1 MHWLY
6 RYFPVAATHY
16 VKRVRIQSFS
26 GPYFPSFGLNT
37 ERYSLSLRIQ
47 SKWGKIQ
54 TRNTDFEYGHF
65 SRSDGHAV
73 FLIHGQANP
82 HSLPFFYV
90 ELVRRL
96 SNNKFNYTPKQVHF
110 LFISITIYDWG
121 KKIEEHSE
129 IPNHALHIADQSKHY
144 IGSEMD

>member
-6 RYFPVAATHY
+6 RYFPVAATHN

-37 ERYSLSLRIQ
+37 ERLPVSPYSVQMRE
-47 SKWGKIQ
+47 
-54 TRNTDFEYGHF
+54 NTDQKYRLLRTLQTFTDEYGHF
-65 SRSDGHAV
+65 LRSDGHAV

-90 ELVRRL
+90 ELVCRL

-110 LFISITIYDWG
+110 LFISITIYD
-121 KKIEEHSE
+121 
-129 IPNHALHIADQSKHY
+129 
-144 IGSEMD
+144 